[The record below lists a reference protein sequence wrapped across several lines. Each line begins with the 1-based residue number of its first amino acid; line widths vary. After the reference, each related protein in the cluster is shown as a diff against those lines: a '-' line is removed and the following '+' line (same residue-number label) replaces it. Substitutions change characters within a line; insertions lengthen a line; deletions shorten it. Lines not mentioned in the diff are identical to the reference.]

1 MWDIPAGDVK
11 TGQEAQASDA
21 CGRAMKGSRREMQ
34 GGSEVEGEMQ
44 QQERAEN
51 QVGEKAD
58 ALIQVTC
65 VHPLWRLGMER
76 VYWS

>member
-1 MWDIPAGDVK
+1 
-11 TGQEAQASDA
+11 
-21 CGRAMKGSRREMQ
+21 
-34 GGSEVEGEMQ
+34 MQ

-76 VYWS
+76 VCWSRVPEALQGCREEPRWVQVCGSGGGVY